1 MQTKMRTVGLI
12 VAIIL
17 VLDQVT
23 KVLISHTLALHESM
37 PVLEP
42 FFHLTYERN
51 TGAAFSLFA
60 QAPAWFR
67 QPFFL
72 GATGVAIVALILFL
86 RQTDGAN
93 RLMVVAIA
101 AVLGGAVGNLI
112 DRLLYGEV
120 IDFLLLHWRG
130 YYWPAFN
137 VADSCI
143 TLGVIG
149 LLWSSIQ
156 EHRAEKKYGRFAA

>member
-1 MQTKMRTVGLI
+1 MRTKMRTVGLI

-23 KVLISHTLALHESM
+23 KALVAHTLTLHESI
-37 PVLEP
+37 PVMES

-72 GATGVAIVALILFL
+72 TATSVAIVALLLFL
-86 RQTDGAN
+86 RQTDRTH

-101 AVLGGAVGNLI
+101 AVLGGAMGNLI
-112 DRLLYGEV
+112 DRILYGEV
-120 IDFLLLHWRG
+120 TDFLLFHWRG

-149 LLWSSIQ
+149 L
-156 EHRAEKKYGRFAA
+156 

>member
-1 MQTKMRTVGLI
+1 MRTKIRTVSLI

-23 KVLISHTLALHESM
+23 KILIAHTLAVHESV
-37 PVLEP
+37 PVIAP

-72 GATGVAIVALILFL
+72 TLTGVAIVALLLFL
-86 RQTDGAN
+86 RQADGTN
-93 RLMVVAIA
+93 RLLVVALA
-101 AVLGGAVGNLI
+101 AVLGGAAGNLI
-112 DRLLYGEV
+112 DRILYGEV
-120 IDFLLLHWRG
+120 
-130 YYWPAFN
+130 
-137 VADSCI
+137 
-143 TLGVIG
+143 
-149 LLWSSIQ
+149 
-156 EHRAEKKYGRFAA
+156 